1 MIPIRGPIMQLKLD
15 TPAGLV
21 EVEAEVTN
29 LRVTRLTF
37 QNVPAFAA
45 YLNKPIEVPDLGTVN
60 VDVAYGDILSNL
72 SVQEIRT
79 ECSTYS

>member
-1 MIPIRGPIMQLKLD
+1 M
-15 TPAGLV
+15 
-21 EVEAEVTN
+21 TN
-29 LRVTRLTF
+29 GKVTRLTF